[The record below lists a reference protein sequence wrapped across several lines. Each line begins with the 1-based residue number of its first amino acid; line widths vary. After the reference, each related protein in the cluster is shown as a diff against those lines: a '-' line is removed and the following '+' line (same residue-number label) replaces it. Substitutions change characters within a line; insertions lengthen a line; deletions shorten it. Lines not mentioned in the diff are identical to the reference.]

1 MHKQLSELV
10 EKLKAAAGANLKSV
24 VLHGSAAGGEFHAE
38 HSDFNVMLLLERI
51 DLAELEKLNRTARWW
66 ESKSHPAPLVF
77 TPEELTRSADVF
89 AIELLDIKARHEVL
103 AGEDF
108 FTALEVP
115 MNLHRAQVERELRT
129 NLVRLRQH
137 YLASPGDQK
146 AMLKLMTESV
156 SSFGTLFRH
165 ALIALGEPRP
175 EHKRD
180 AVDRLAA
187 LLGFDASAFHTILEV
202 RAGRRPAKVID
213 VQATF
218 RGYLEAVARVT
229 HEIDVTFEKKSR
241 VES

>member
-1 MHKQLSELV
+1 MHKHLNELV
-10 EKLKAAAGANLKSV
+10 EKLKAAAGANLRSV
-24 VLHGSAAGGEFHAE
+24 VLHGSGAGGEFQPE
-38 HSDFNVMLLLERI
+38 HSDLNVLLLLERLN
-51 DLAELEKLNRTARWW
+51 LAELEKLNRTARWW
-66 ESKSHPAPLVF
+66 ESKGHPAPLAF
-77 TPEELTRSADVF
+77 TAEELVRSADVF

-115 MNLHRAQVERELRT
+115 MNRHRAQVERELRT

-137 YLASPGDQK
+137 YLASSGDRK

-175 EHKRD
+175 QHKRE

-187 LLGFDASAFHTILEV
+187 RLDFDPSAFQTILEV
-202 RAGRRPAKVID
+202 RAGRRPAKEID

-218 RGYLEAVARVT
+218 SGYLEAVARVT
-229 HEIDVTFEKKSR
+229 HEIDVRFSQ
-241 VES
+241 

>member
-10 EKLKAAAGANLKSV
+10 EKLKAASGANLRSV
-24 VLHGSAAGGEFHAE
+24 VLHGSAAGGDFHPD
-38 HSDFNVMLLLERI
+38 HSDFNVVLVLERLE
-51 DLAELEKLNRTARWW
+51 LAELEKLNRTARWW
-66 ESKSHPAPLVF
+66 EGKGHPAPLVF
-77 TPEELTRSADVF
+77 TPEELARSADVF

-103 AGEDF
+103 TGEDF

-115 MNLHRAQVERELRT
+115 MSLHSAQVERELRT

-137 YLASPGDQK
+137 YLAGPGDRK

-165 ALIALGEPRP
+165 ALIALGETRP
-175 EHKRD
+175 QHKRD

-187 LLGFDASAFHTILEV
+187 QLGFDPSAFQTILEL
-202 RAGRRPAKVID
+202 RAGRRPAKEID

-218 RGYLEAVARVT
+218 RGYLEAVVRVT
-229 HEIDVTFEKKSR
+229 HEVDLRFSH
-241 VES
+241 